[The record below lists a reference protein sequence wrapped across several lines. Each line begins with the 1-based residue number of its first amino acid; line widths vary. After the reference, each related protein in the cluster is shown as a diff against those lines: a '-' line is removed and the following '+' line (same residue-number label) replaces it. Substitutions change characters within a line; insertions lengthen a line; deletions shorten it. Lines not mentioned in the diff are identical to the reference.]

1 MLVNRLHNDE
11 IHGRGGIWRWIA
23 KGAVTAVAVAGFS
36 TAAVSGAFAQE
47 GPIITPTVSGTG
59 AGGPVV
65 GGIAVDVPTA
75 PTDTVGGG
83 VLLVPIDDDNDRGRN
98 DNDGGRDDDF
108 DFGLRD
114 VLKLEVLE
122 TLLAR

>member
-11 IHGRGGIWRWIA
+11 IQGRGGIWRWIA

-36 TAAVSGAFAQE
+36 TAAVSGALAQE
-47 GPIITPTVSGTG
+47 GPITPTVSGTG

-65 GGIAVDVPTA
+65 GGVVVDVPTA
-75 PTDTVGGG
+75 PTDTVGAD

-98 DNDGGRDDDF
+98 NNDGGRDDDIF
-108 DFGLRD
+108 NIGLRD
-114 VLKLEVLE
+114 VLRLEVLE
-122 TLLAR
+122 TLLVR

>member
-1 MLVNRLHNDE
+1 MFANKWHNDE

-36 TAAVSGAFAQE
+36 TAAVSGALAQD
-47 GPIITPTVSGTG
+47 GLITPTVSGTG

-65 GGIAVDVPTA
+65 GGVVVDVPA
-75 PTDTVGGG
+75 PTDTLGADVI
-83 VLLVPIDDDNDRGRN
+83 LVPIDDDNDRGRN
-98 DNDGGRDDDF
+98 DNDGGRDDDDF
-108 DFGLRD
+108 NFGLRD

-122 TLLAR
+122 TLLVR